1 MLCHISVAL
10 HLSLHAFAGLELI
23 RGALQDCIAHSE
35 FRESLLV
42 NVWQAFTVTAEI
54 AVKVELQSS
63 IIGMAQLHEQQAA
76 ELTATREALTQS
88 QSAFARLEQTLAYVT
103 SVACCQPALP
113 MQR

>member
-10 HLSLHAFAGLELI
+10 HLSLHELSDLEFV

-42 NVWQAFTVTAEI
+42 NVWQAFTVVAET
-54 AVKVELQSS
+54 AVKVEFQSS

-88 QSAFARLEQTLAYVT
+88 QSDTARLEQTLAHVT
-103 SVACCQPALP
+103 GAACCQPALP
-113 MQR
+113 MQ